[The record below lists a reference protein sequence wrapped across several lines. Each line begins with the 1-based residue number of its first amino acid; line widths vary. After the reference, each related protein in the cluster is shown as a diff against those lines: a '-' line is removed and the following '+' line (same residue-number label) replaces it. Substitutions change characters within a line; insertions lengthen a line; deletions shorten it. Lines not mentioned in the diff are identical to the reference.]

1 MFFKRDKMPL
11 SVKAIADE
19 ISDQMRRNSMDV
31 LTMRWPAFYAFCERD
46 RMKES
51 FIGALVAQLKTQ
63 SILLARGHAVVAFVK
78 DFDFSPMR

>member
-1 MFFKRDKMPL
+1 MAL

-19 ISDQMRRNSMDV
+19 ISEHMRRESLDV
-31 LTMRWPAFYAFCERD
+31 LTMRWPKFYAFCERD
-46 RMKES
+46 RIKES
-51 FIGALVAQLKTQ
+51 FIDALVAQLKTE